1 MLDRRTT
8 VRRPIDILF
17 NKYLGGHPYLCRTLD
32 LSADGLLAEVYTEP
46 DEADESFSLEL
57 RLPGDW
63 ESLWVWARRVRDG
76 GREQALEFVSMRP
89 CDQDRL
95 RRFLVPSVSRPV
107 PVFPE
112 ELLDA

>member
-1 MLDRRTT
+1 MLDRRISA
-8 VRRPIDILF
+8 RRPIDILF
-17 NKYLGGHPYLCRTLD
+17 NKYLAGQPYLCRTVD
-32 LSADGLLAEVYTEP
+32 LSAEGLRAEVYIEP
-46 DEADESFSLEL
+46 EDAEESFALQL
-57 RLPGDW
+57 RLPGDV

-76 GREQALEFVSMRP
+76 ERSEALEFVSLRA
-89 CDQDRL
+89 CDQARL